1 MSFHHGGT
9 DESASCELVCVC
21 VCVCVCA
28 HQSICPWL
36 TVYLDAQIG
45 TQLGFLTEDPG
56 GYLERGRLLTGLFQ
70 AGGMWEAKSR
80 PEEVVMAELV
90 RAASRQL
97 HSESDR
103 QVAGISHAAVQLLVS
118 H

>member
-1 MSFHHGGT
+1 MNLQ
-9 DESASCELVCVC
+9 AVNL
-21 VCVCVCA
+21 CVCVCA